1 MSRVLSTGWLVCS
14 GTRDW
19 LADLLILLLL
29 LSITV
34 CLYLEMSEKRPT
46 I

>member
-1 MSRVLSTGWLVCS
+1 VCS

-19 LADLLILLLL
+19 LADLLILLL

-46 I
+46 F